1 MILHIYLVTTIIN
14 YWIQLICRFSDN
26 TDVLCRQS
34 QASMKLQS
42 SLHKT
47 ELEQVRLMVHNQT
60 KKAQQ
65 AIQVQYNLTTLNR
78 QLL

>member
-1 MILHIYLVTTIIN
+1 M
-14 YWIQLICRFSDN
+14 
-26 TDVLCRQS
+26 
-34 QASMKLQS
+34 SMKLQS

-47 ELEQVRLMVHNQT
+47 ELEQVRLMAHNQT

-65 AIQVQYNLTTLNR
+65 AMQVQYNLSTLNR